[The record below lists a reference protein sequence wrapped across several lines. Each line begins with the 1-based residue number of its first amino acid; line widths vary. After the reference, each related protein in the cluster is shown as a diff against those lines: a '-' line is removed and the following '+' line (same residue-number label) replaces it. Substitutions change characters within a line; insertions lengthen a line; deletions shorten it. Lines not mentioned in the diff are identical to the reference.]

1 MWPFLID
8 PVVMGFVSEQLIQFA
23 QLVCSNLG
31 SSDATGSLELVPAL
45 SR

>member
-23 QLVCSNLG
+23 QLVCNNVG
-31 SSDATGSLELVPAL
+31 ASDATGSLESVPAL
-45 SR
+45 WR